1 VTPPRE
7 LTVPQARSVDPPAT
21 AIPPAASSL
30 AGGLFD
36 VVSLIGADG
45 RCGYVGSAVRGLL
58 GTEPGAIVGRSLV
71 ELLHPDDEEAFRHW
85 VRQLAADG
93 PVPGMVRY
101 RLRHADGTWRAVEV
115 QAIGRIDQEGGPTS
129 VTVIRAAHR
138 TSVPALTTL
147 DEAVGL
153 LPEPVVLVDVGTP
166 EPYRVV
172 FANAAF
178 LAHFGHREADVLG
191 RPVDALVTAETG
203 DPFAGGGALG
213 VVEASLRAADGTPVW
228 VDLTLAHVP
237 GPGSCVMAVL
247 HDATRRRAA
256 EDRWRDSRERVRRL
270 AQQSPDTIYRIRL
283 RPEISI
289 EFLSSATEKLI
300 GYPADEIRR
309 DPMLLNQA
317 VHPDDRHLLRSLTG
331 SGSTGPL
338 TEVPGELVLRWRHR
352 DGRIVWTELRVVAE
366 HGPDGG
372 VVAIEG
378 TARDITVRK
387 LADLASAERE
397 TFALAVLDGIG
408 AETVVLDPHGVVS
421 RANRAWSDL
430 ISLFQPAELGGG
442 VGRPYLE
449 LVKAVLG
456 VGDRVTELSTG
467 IAEVMRGT
475 RAHLEVDVASDVRGT
490 RRWYTVRASPLTGA
504 PGGGAV
510 LTHTEITAR
519 KEAEDR
525 LTASE
530 ARYRS
535 IIDTV
540 HDVVYQ
546 LDGDGRFTFL
556 NHSWE
561 QLTGWS
567 VDESLGRTI
576 WSVMAPD
583 EQAAGES
590 GFFAF
595 LRGELEA
602 DVRYRFTLVTSD
614 GGARMVEVS
623 PQLFRVDGEIVGTT
637 GTLVDVTDQ
646 LHDEVELRHAQK
658 LEAVGRLAA
667 GIAHEVNTPVQFVGD
682 NLQFLDDAF
691 DSLVTLLGKYRTS
704 LSPDSQIKTWAER
717 QAFLSSAEVDGEA
730 EFYEQ
735 EIPKAVAEAREG
747 AQRIASIVRAMK
759 AFGHPDAA
767 EQQATDLNEAVRNT
781 VIVARNEYKYI
792 ADVELDLGE
801 LPAVVCHAGD
811 VNQALL
817 NLIVNSAHAIH
828 DVVGDSGERGR
839 ITVRTAID
847 DDAVVITVTDSGPG
861 IPESIRHRVFEPFF
875 TTKEVGRGTGQGL
888 ALVRAVA
895 DRHRGQVSFDTGE
908 AGTTFHLRLPLLGT
922 GNREAVR

>member
-1 VTPPRE
+1 V
-7 LTVPQARSVDPPAT
+7 L
-21 AIPPAASSL
+21 
-30 AGGLFD
+30 
-36 VVSLIGADG
+36 
-45 RCGYVGSAVRGLL
+45 
-58 GTEPGAIVGRSLV
+58 
-71 ELLHPDDEEAFRHW
+71 
-85 VRQLAADG
+85 
-93 PVPGMVRY
+93 
-101 RLRHADGTWRAVEV
+101 
-115 QAIGRIDQEGGPTS
+115 
-129 VTVIRAAHR
+129 
-138 TSVPALTTL
+138 
-147 DEAVGL
+147 
-153 LPEPVVLVDVGTP
+153 LVDAGAP
-166 EPYRVV
+166 GPHRVV

-178 LAHFGHREADVLG
+178 LGHFGYREADVLG
-191 RPVDALVTAETG
+191 RPLEAVVTAEG
-203 DPFAGGGALG
+203 EDPFAGGGALG
-213 VVEASLRAADGTPVW
+213 VVEASVRAADGARVW
-228 VDLTLAHVP
+228 VDLTVAPVP
-237 GPGSCVMAVL
+237 GHDRPGAYLIAAL

-283 RPEISI
+283 HPEIAI
-289 EFLSSATEKLI
+289 EFLSSAIEGLI
-300 GYPADEIRR
+300 GYSADEIRR

-317 VHPDDRHLLRSLTG
+317 VHPDDRRQLRRLTG
-331 SGSTGPL
+331 EESGVPPR
-338 TEVPGELVLRWRHR
+338 EVPGELVLRWRHR

-366 HGPDGG
+366 HDADGG
-372 VVAIEG
+372 IVAIEG
-378 TARDITVRK
+378 TARDITARK
-387 LADLASAERE
+387 LADLAATERE

-421 RANRAWSDL
+421 RANRAWADL
-430 ISLFQPAELGGG
+430 ISLFQPAEVGGG

-449 LVKAVLG
+449 LVKGVLG
-456 VGDRVTELSTG
+456 VSGHLTQLSTG
-467 IAEVMRGT
+467 IAEVVRGT
-475 RAHLEVDVASDVRGT
+475 RAHLEVDLASDVRST
-490 RRWYTVRASPLTGA
+490 RRWYTVRASPLTGT

-510 LTHTEITAR
+510 ITHTEITAR

-525 LTASE
+525 LTVSE

-546 LDGDGRFTFL
+546 LDGEGRFAFL
-556 NHSWE
+556 NRSWE
-561 QLTGWS
+561 QLTGWT
-567 VDESLGRTI
+567 VEESLGRTI
-576 WSVMAPD
+576 WSVMAQD
-583 EQAAGES
+583 EQADGEA

-595 LRGELEA
+595 LRGEL
-602 DVRYRFTLVTSD
+602 DNDSRYRFTLMTRE
-614 GGARMVEVS
+614 GGVRTVEAS
-623 PQLFRVDGEIVGTT
+623 PQLVRVDGEVTGTA
-637 GTLVDVTDQ
+637 GTLVDVTDHLQ
-646 LHDEVELRHAQK
+646 DEVELRHAQK

-691 DSLVTLLGKYRTS
+691 DSLVTLLGKYRSS
-704 LSPDSQIKTWAER
+704 LSPDSEIRTWAER

-730 EFYEQ
+730 EYYEQ

-792 ADVELDLGE
+792 ADVELELAE
-801 LPAVVCHAGD
+801 LPAVVCHGGD

-817 NLIVNSAHAIH
+817 NLIVNAAHAIH
-828 DVVGDSGERGR
+828 DMVGDSGGRGR
-839 ITVRTAID
+839 ITVRTALD
-847 DDAVVITVTDSGPG
+847 EGAVVISVADTGPG

-895 DRHRGQVSFDTGE
+895 DRHNGQISFETGE
-908 AGTTFHLRLPLLGT
+908 HGTTFHLRVPVEGT